1 LISSAKRRY
10 LEWLMAL
17 HKSLMNILKSRG
29 PSTDHCGTPDGIRK
43 GDERVLETR
52 TWDFLLVK

>member
-1 LISSAKRRY
+1 
-10 LEWLMAL
+10 
-17 HKSLMNILKSRG
+17 MNILKSRG
-29 PSTDHCGTPDGIRK
+29 PKTDPCGTPDSITE

>member
-1 LISSAKRRY
+1 MSSAKRRY
-10 LEWLMAL
+10 WEWSIAL

-29 PSTDHCGTPDGIRK
+29 PRTDPCGTPKGITK
-43 GDERVLETR
+43 GDERVLKTL

>member
-1 LISSAKRRY
+1 MSSAKRRY

-29 PSTDHCGTPDGIRK
+29 AKTDPCGTPDGITK

>member
-1 LISSAKRRY
+1 MSSAKRRY

-29 PSTDHCGTPDGIRK
+29 PKTDPCGTPDGITK
-43 GDERVLETR
+43 GDKRVLETR
-52 TWDFLLVK
+52 TLDLLLVK

>member
-1 LISSAKRRY
+1 
-10 LEWLMAL
+10 
-17 HKSLMNILKSRG
+17 MNILKSRG
-29 PSTDHCGTPDGIRK
+29 PKTDPCGTPDGITK

>member
-1 LISSAKRRY
+1 MSSAKRRY

-29 PSTDHCGTPDGIRK
+29 PNTDPCKTPDGITK
-43 GDERVLETR
+43 GDERILETR
-52 TWDFLLVK
+52 TWDLPLVK

>member
-1 LISSAKRRY
+1 
-10 LEWLMAL
+10 MAL
-17 HKSLMNILKSRG
+17 HKSLMNILKNRG
-29 PSTDHCGTPDGIRK
+29 PKTDPCGTPDGITE

>member
-1 LISSAKRRY
+1 MSSAKRRY
-10 LEWLMAL
+10 IEWLITL

-29 PSTDHCGTPDGIRK
+29 PKTDPCGTPEVITK
-43 GDERVLETR
+43 GDEGVLETR

>member
-1 LISSAKRRY
+1 MSSAKRRY
-10 LEWLMAL
+10 WEWLIAL

-29 PSTDHCGTPDGIRK
+29 PKPDPCGTPDGITK
-43 GDERVLETR
+43 GDERVLKTL

>member
-1 LISSAKRRY
+1 MSSAKPRY
-10 LEWLMAL
+10 WEWLIAL

-29 PSTDHCGTPDGIRK
+29 SGTPDSITK
-43 GDERVLETR
+43 GDERVLETL